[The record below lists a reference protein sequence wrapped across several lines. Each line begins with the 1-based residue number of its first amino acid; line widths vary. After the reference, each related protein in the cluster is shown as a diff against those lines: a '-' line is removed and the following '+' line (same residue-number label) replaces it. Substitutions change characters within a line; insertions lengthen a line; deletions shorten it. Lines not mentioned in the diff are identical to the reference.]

1 MPGRWLRG
9 YVSRQVC
16 CGFAL
21 ALLVNAP
28 PAHSQTAEDPAA
40 EPFRLVWSSS
50 AGCHDASAFL
60 AELTGR
66 TARLRKARADEHAIT
81 LIVETFRHDGGV
93 RGQLTVRKPDGDLTV
108 REVPG
113 VSCQEVEAAM
123 ALIAALMVDPLA
135 GQARP
140 NRPKPEFEP
149 SLESRP
155 KPAAWSL
162 RAEHRLSAR
171 TATTPNLAWGQ
182 ALGAMLTYEA
192 GAVKPSI
199 GLLAEAAGGTATAA
213 HGSAELELTT
223 ARLVACPLGVQ
234 PASALDLRLCATAEL
249 GRLRGSGYATDAPA
263 TKAVVWSSAGIDLQ
277 ARYELMRPLW
287 VGLEGGFTLP
297 FTRERFYVEPDETLH
312 RVPAWGLAF
321 SAGLGLRFF

>member
-9 YVSRQVC
+9 FATKRFF
-16 CGFAL
+16 FAL
-21 ALLVNAP
+21 ALTTQVST
-28 PAHSQTAEDPAA
+28 AHAQSAEDAAA

-60 AELTGR
+60 DELTDR
-66 TARLRKARADEHAIT
+66 TARLRNARTDEHAIT
-81 LIVETFRHDGGV
+81 LIVETFRSEGGV

-135 GQARP
+135 GQGRHKRA
-140 NRPKPEFEP
+140 EP
-149 SLESRP
+149 AFQPDLAPSP
-155 KPAAWSL
+155 PPPAWSL

-171 TATTPNLAWGQ
+171 TATAPDLAWGQ

-192 GAVKPSI
+192 GGVKPSI
-199 GLLAEAAGGTATAA
+199 EVAVELTDATATGT
-213 HGSAELELTT
+213 HGSAELQLVT
-223 ARLVACPLGVQ
+223 ARLAACPLGLQ
-234 PASALDLRLCATAEL
+234 PARALDLRVCATAEL
-249 GRLRGSGYATDAPA
+249 GRLRGSGFATAA
-263 TKAVVWSSAGIDLQ
+263 RASKAILWSSAGPELQ
-277 ARYELMRPLW
+277 ARYELLKPLW
-287 VGLEGGFTLP
+287 VGLEGGFTFP
-297 FTRERFYVEPDETLH
+297 FTRERFYVEPGETLH

-321 SAGLGLRFF
+321 GVGLGLRFF